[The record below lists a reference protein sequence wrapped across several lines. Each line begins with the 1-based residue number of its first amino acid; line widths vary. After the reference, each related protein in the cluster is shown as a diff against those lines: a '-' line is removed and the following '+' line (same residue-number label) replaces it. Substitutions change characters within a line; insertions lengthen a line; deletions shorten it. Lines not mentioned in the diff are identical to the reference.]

1 MSTMIPSS
9 SPPRTLLW
17 RVMLAAAAVLLLAL
31 AVLGIRKLLSEPTRP
46 ARQVARIA
54 ILPDTPPPPPPPPR
68 ERKEEP
74 PKAERPQAPVP
85 DNLVKPPPPSAAE
98 PLKMEGAAGNGPSA
112 FAAGSVSQD
121 YKGGAPT
128 IGSAAS
134 GSGGR
139 GLDRAQERLYAGS
152 VRQALRDELE
162 RQLQADAGEL
172 SAAFAL
178 WINDDGRISRWSV
191 DGAEGRLD
199 AAGEAALRVA
209 LERSAER
216 LQLPAP
222 AGITQPLRFRLTVRA
237 GA

>member
-1 MSTMIPSS
+1 MSALVDPTH
-9 SPPRTLLW
+9 RG
-17 RVMLAAAAVLLLAL
+17 AASRRWPLRLAL
-31 AVLGIRKLLSEPTRP
+31 ALCAVALLVLLAMGIRQLMSGATAP

-54 ILPDTPPPPPPPPR
+54 ILPDTPPPPPPPPK

-74 PKAERPQAPVP
+74 PKPDKSPAPVP
-85 DNLVKPPPPSAAE
+85 ENLAKPPPAADQE
-98 PLKMEGAAGNGPSA
+98 ALKMEGAAGNGPSA

-121 YKGGAPT
+121 YRGGAPVV
-128 IGSAAS
+128 GAAAS
-134 GSGGR
+134 SAGTR

-162 RQLQADAGEL
+162 RQLSTDAGEL
-172 SAAFAL
+172 SAGFAL
-178 WINDDGRISRWSV
+178 WIDTEGRISRWEL
-191 DGAEGRLD
+191 DGADG
-199 AAGEAALRVA
+199 GSQQALTVA
-209 LERSAER
+209 LERSAQR